1 MKASRNGVAMKKI
14 IDRIKEVTT
23 GRSVK
28 SVAEEIGLPQTSL
41 NAYMTGRHKITIE
54 LIKQISATFGVS
66 ADWLLGLSDD
76 RGGASSVGSDVEKA
90 QMANKIHELEIK
102 VATLEN
108 ALSLVGGRRV
118 PSVKTGGGIVT
129 KTA

>member
-1 MKASRNGVAMKKI
+1 MKKVLARIDELRNGQSVNSLAIALEMAQ
-14 IDRIKEVTT
+14 TT
-23 GRSVK
+23 
-28 SVAEEIGLPQTSL
+28 L
-41 NAYMTGRHKITIE
+41 NSYLSGKRKPSIE
-54 LIKQISATFGVS
+54 LIKRICANYQVS
-66 ADWLLGLSDD
+66 ADWLLGLTDEH
-76 RGGASSVGSDVEKA
+76 GGVSSALCDAEKA

-118 PSVKTGGGIVT
+118 PYVKTGGATAT

>member
-1 MKASRNGVAMKKI
+1 MKKI
-14 IDRIKEVTT
+14 IDRIKEVTA

-54 LIKQISATFGVS
+54 LIKQISATFGIS

-76 RGGASSVGSDVEKA
+76 RGGASSAVGDSEKA
-90 QMANKIHELEIK
+90 KLLAKIHDLEIE
-102 VATLEN
+102 VATLKN
-108 ALSLVGGRRV
+108 ALSLVGGRRA
-118 PSVKTGGGIVT
+118 PSAKTGGGIVT

>member
-1 MKASRNGVAMKKI
+1 MKKI
-14 IDRIKEVTT
+14 IDRIKEVTA

-54 LIKQISATFGVS
+54 LIKQISATFGIS

-76 RGGASSVGSDVEKA
+76 RGGVSSVGGDAEKV
-90 QMANKIHELEIK
+90 QMANKIRELEIK

-108 ALSLVGGRRV
+108 ALSLVGGRRA
-118 PSVKTGGGIVT
+118 PSARTGGSTAT

>member
-1 MKASRNGVAMKKI
+1 MKKI
-14 IDRIKEVTT
+14 IDRIKEVTA

-54 LIKQISATFGVS
+54 LIKQISATFGIS
-66 ADWLLGLSDD
+66 ADWLLGLSDE
-76 RGGASSVGSDVEKA
+76 RGGVSSAVGDAEKA

-108 ALSLVGGRRV
+108 ALLLVGGRRA
-118 PSVKTGGGIVT
+118 PSARTGGSTAT

>member
-1 MKASRNGVAMKKI
+1 MSANLFTKRLRELRDELSQEEFAQKIGTKQTTLSNWERGFREPNFNGLI
-14 IDRIKEVTT
+14 LI
-23 GRSVK
+23 S
-28 SVAEEIGLPQTSL
+28 TSC
-41 NAYMTGRHKITIE
+41 E
-54 LIKQISATFGVS
+54 VS

-76 RGGASSVGSDVEKA
+76 RGGASGYGGDSEKV

-108 ALSLVGGRRV
+108 ALSLVGGHRV
-118 PSVKTGGGIVT
+118 HGVKTGGSIAT

>member
-1 MKASRNGVAMKKI
+1 MKNILK
-14 IDRIKEVTT
+14 RIKEVTA
-23 GRSVK
+23 GQSVN
-28 SVAEEIGLPQTSL
+28 SIATAIQMPQTSL

-54 LIKQISATFGVS
+54 LIKQISTNYQVS
-66 ADWLLGLSDD
+66 ADWLLGLTDD
-76 RGGASSVGSDVEKA
+76 RSGTSRGGVDAEKT

-108 ALSLVGGRRV
+108 ALSLVGGHRA
-118 PSVKTGGGIVT
+118 PTAKTGGSTAT

>member
-1 MKASRNGVAMKKI
+1 MKKI
-14 IDRIKEVTT
+14 IDRIKEVTA

-54 LIKQISATFGVS
+54 LIKQISATFGIS
-66 ADWLLGLSDD
+66 ADWLLGLSDE
-76 RGGASSVGSDVEKA
+76 RGGASSVGGDAEKV
-90 QMANKIHELEIK
+90 QMANKIRELEIK

-108 ALSLVGGRRV
+108 ALSLVGGRRA
-118 PSVKTGGGIVT
+118 PSVKTGGSTAT

>member
-1 MKASRNGVAMKKI
+1 MKKI
-14 IDRIKEVTT
+14 IDRIKEVTA

-54 LIKQISATFGVS
+54 LIKQISATFGIS
-66 ADWLLGLSDD
+66 ADWLLGLSDE
-76 RGGASSVGSDVEKA
+76 RGGVSSAGGDAEKA
-90 QMANKIHELEIK
+90 RMANKIHELEIK

-108 ALSLVGGRRV
+108 ALSLVGGRRA
-118 PSVKTGGGIVT
+118 PSAKTGGSIAT